1 MRIRQPIRIK
11 KTLRLKISKSLV
23 DSSCLVILVIYT
35 ISINTNYLLGIQL
48 RPYTLE
54 STGSRPISE
63 VKLVMARVVV
73 LWVTKCEVRVP

>member
-23 DSSCLVILVIYT
+23 DSSCLVIYT